1 MIIAGVAVVAAV
13 ASAVLSGAAMAATT
27 MAMTIALTVASVAVG
42 IVGAML
48 SKPKV
53 PSYSDYTSNQDRK
66 QVLRS
71 STAADVVIYG
81 HVVTSGLLFF
91 AEEEAGEQ
99 DDGEWLHMC
108 LAICAH
114 PVEKI
119 GQIWLGEDKIEDF
132 GEYAVWEVNNGIT
145 ECESEILE
153 KCPSWKADMIGRDMC
168 WVRIS
173 LKYNAEKFPYG
184 LPNVKME
191 VWGKKLYDPRLGVT
205 QYSENAALVILDYF
219 RNYLD
224 VEDSEIYWDNIK
236 SQANICGEAVT
247 TPEGEL
253 EQRYRLNGAFSLSE
267 TPTAVLDSMLL
278 CCAATPV
285 FVGGRFGIQVGAY
298 YGPPQ
303 LTITESQIIDTV
315 QITSETEL
323 KEATNAVYG
332 TFIDP
337 EQQYAQTDFTPI
349 IMKSWIDE
357 DGYEIK
363 EDLDLRFVN
372 SPYQAARVANI
383 YLRQKRCGRAVN
395 LTMNMSG
402 LGYIRGSN
410 VYLTLPSLGIEN
422 AEFRVKENTFSID
435 GIQLQLVED
444 DTDIWA
450 EAIGQPFERPEF
462 TKLPVNGVA
471 MPDNLRYS
479 AEMIGEVVQ
488 GILSW
493 TNAGVI
499 ACNNVV
505 IKKSGKVVYTVQV
518 PGQSCR
524 LSGLMVGDYTA
535 EVRAVSLS
543 GGVSPIAAIGFNIDV
558 PPIPYAVEIETGN
571 WSISLK
577 PLFRTTSADGLLCEY
592 FYSTLNIPINEVLTK
607 CKSLGF
613 GASFVHSG
621 LQPNTL
627 YYYWIRSIN
636 AYGKSALYAVQAKT
650 SYDPASIL
658 AVLDNEIGAEHL
670 RPELRTLIDTAVQPG
685 ELATAIT
692 ESETQ
697 LIERDIALAEKIEQ
711 VAAANRDTVAAV
723 ETVSRAQAGTA
734 EDLYALWAT
743 KAQVGEHV
751 AGFGLEVAMNAD
763 GSIMSSF
770 IVDADVFAVLSRAP
784 GDAGKIHPFVVKNGV
799 VYINKAMMDSAEI
812 GEVISK
818 YIRTDYLEGT
828 EIVTPWIHSKTQPYT
843 FELRD
848 DGTLIAKKAN
858 ITGTIYATDGSFSG
872 EVKASTGRFN
882 NCIISE
888 SCTILGKI
896 NAQNIVGDITQ
907 TYKLDIDKGV
917 SITSEDFDRILSI
930 PSIAATGGTK
940 ESGGSDSQFSEVNA
954 TVEVYVNDTSALKF
968 YSDGPRTSVRSFFYL
983 LPKGRTATV
992 SMKRWYDGR
1001 EVKKDAPENLDP
1013 DTDEYAVTLFAFKQ

>member
-1 MIIAGVAVVAAV
+1 MASVVIAV
-13 ASAVLSGAAMAATT
+13 ASAALGFGAMAAGITT
-27 MAMTIALTVASVAVG
+27 GLGIALAVASVAVG
-42 IVGAML
+42 MVGSMIAK
-48 SKPKV
+48 SKM
-53 PSYSDYTSNQDRK
+53 PSYSDYTSQSDRK

-71 STAADVVIYG
+71 SVASDVVIYG
-81 HVVTSGLLFF
+81 HCVVSGLLVF
-91 AEEEAGEQ
+91 AEEEGGEQ
-99 DDGEWLHMC
+99 DNGEWLD
-108 LAICAH
+108 LVLVICAH
-114 PVEKI
+114 PVEKV

-132 GEYAVWEVNNGIT
+132 GVNAVWSVHNGVT
-145 ECESEILE
+145 ECDTYLLNA
-153 KCPSWKADMIGRDMC
+153 CPSWKEDMIGRDMC
-168 WVRIS
+168 WIRIS
-173 LKYNAEKFPYG
+173 LKYDAELFPYG
-184 LPNVKME
+184 LPNIKME

-205 QYSENAALVILDYF
+205 QYSENAALVILDYY
-219 RNYLD
+219 RSYLD
-224 VEDSEIYWDNIK
+224 VTDAEIYWDNIK

-247 TPEGEL
+247 TPEGEM
-253 EQRYRLNGAFSLSE
+253 EQRYRLNGAFDLSE

-285 FVGGRFGIQVGAY
+285 FIGGRFGLQVGAY
-298 YGPPQ
+298 YGPPE

-315 QITSETEL
+315 QITAETEL
-323 KEATNAVYG
+323 REATNAVYG

-337 EQQYAQTDFTPI
+337 EQEYTQTDFTPV
-349 IMKSWIDE
+349 IMQNWINE

-383 YLRQKRCGRAVN
+383 YLRQKRCGRSVSVP
-395 LTMNMSG
+395 MNMSG
-402 LGYIRGSN
+402 LGYIRGAN
-410 VYLTLPSLGIEN
+410 VYLTMPTLGIEK
-422 AEFRVKENTFSID
+422 AEFRIKENTFSID
-435 GIQLQLVED
+435 GGVTLQLVED
-444 DTDIWA
+444 DPDIWLD
-450 EAIGQPFERPEF
+450 AIGQPFERPDF

-471 MPDNLRYS
+471 MPDNLKYS

-493 TNAGVI
+493 TNSGVI

-505 IKKSGKVVYTVQV
+505 IKKSGSVVYTVQV

-524 LSGLMVGDYTA
+524 LSGLVVGNYTA
-535 EVRAVSLS
+535 EVRAVALN
-543 GGVSPIAAIGFNIDV
+543 GAVSPVATIGFNIDV
-558 PPIPYAVEIETGN
+558 PPIPYAVDIETGN

-577 PLFRTTSADGLLCEY
+577 PRFLNSSADGILCEY
-592 FYSTLNIPINEVLTK
+592 FFSTLNIPINEVLDK

-621 LQPNTL
+621 LQPDTL
-627 YYYWIRSIN
+627 YYYWIRSVN

-670 RPELRTLIDTAVQPG
+670 REELRTQ
-685 ELATAIT
+685 
-692 ESETQ
+692 
-697 LIERDIALAEKIEQ
+697 IAE
-711 VAAANRDTVAAV
+711 NTVAV
-723 ETVSRAQAGTA
+723 ETVTRAQADTA

-751 AGFGLEVAMNAD
+751 AGFGLEVQMNDD

-770 IVDADVFAVLSRAP
+770 IVDADVFAILSRAE

-812 GEVISK
+812 AEVIAK

-828 EIVTPWIHSKTQPYT
+828 EIVSPWIHSKAAPYT

-858 ITGTIYATDGSFSG
+858 ITGTINATSGKFTG
-872 EVKASTGRFN
+872 EVQASTGRFN

-888 SCTILGKI
+888 SCTILGKV
-896 NAQNIVGDITQ
+896 NAQNIDGDITK
-907 TYKLDIDKGV
+907 TYVLTSDGNGI
-917 SITSEDFDRILSI
+917 SIPSADFDRVLSI
-930 PSIAATGGTK
+930 PTITVN
-940 ESGGSDSQFSEVNA
+940 GGSKAGSGDRGDVA
-954 TVEVYVNDTSALKF
+954 MRDVCKIYVNDYEYPVVSISAGGQGSCNVASYTKNI
-968 YSDGPRTSVRSFFYL
+968 
-983 LPKGRTATV
+983 PKGGTLTINMT
-992 SMKRWYDGR
+992 STFDG
-1001 EVKKDAPENLDP
+1001 VAQSKS
-1013 DTDEYAVTLFAFKQ
+1013 VTMFVFKQ

>member
-1 MIIAGVAVVAAV
+1 MASVVMAV
-13 ASAVLSGAAMAATT
+13 ASAALGFAAMAEG
-27 MAMTIALTVASVAVG
+27 ISLGLSVALAVASVAVG
-42 IVGAML
+42 MVGSMIAK
-48 SKPKV
+48 SKM
-53 PSYSDYTSNQDRK
+53 PSYSDYTSQSDRK

-71 STAADVVIYG
+71 SVASDVVIYG
-81 HVVTSGLLFF
+81 HCVVSGLLIF
-91 AEEEAGEQ
+91 AEEEGGDQ
-99 DDGEWLHMC
+99 DEGEWLHLA

-132 GEYAVWEVNNGIT
+132 GANVVWEVNNGLT
-145 ECESEILE
+145 SCESEIFNA
-153 KCPSWKADMIGRDMC
+153 CPSWKEDMIGRDMC
-168 WVRIS
+168 WVRVS
-173 LKYNAEKFPYG
+173 LKYDAELFPYG
-184 LPNVKME
+184 LPNIKME

-219 RNYLD
+219 RSYLD
-224 VEDSEIYWDNIK
+224 VTDAEIYWDNIK

-247 TPEGEL
+247 TPEGEM
-253 EQRYRLNGAFSLSE
+253 EQRYRLNGAFDLSE
-267 TPTAVLDSMLL
+267 TPSAVLDSMLL

-285 FVGGRFGIQVGAY
+285 FIGGRFGLQVGAY
-298 YGPPQ
+298 YGPPE

-323 KEATNAVYG
+323 REATNAVYG

-337 EQQYAQTDFTPI
+337 EQEYTQTDFTPI
-349 IMKSWIDE
+349 IMQDWINE

-372 SPYQAARVANI
+372 SPYQAARIANI
-383 YLRQKRCGRAVN
+383 YLRQKRCGRSVSVPMN
-395 LTMNMSG
+395 LSG
-402 LGYIRGSN
+402 LGYIRGAN
-410 VYLTLPSLGIEN
+410 VYLSIPTLGIEKS
-422 AEFRVKENTFSID
+422 EFRVKENTFSID
-435 GIQLQLVED
+435 GVTLQLVED
-444 DTDIWA
+444 DPDIWLD
-450 EAIGQPFERPEF
+450 AIGQPFERPDF

-471 MPDNLRYS
+471 MPDNLKYS

-493 TNAGVI
+493 TNYNVI

-505 IKKSGKVVYTVQV
+505 IKKSGSVVYTVQV

-524 LSGLMVGDYTA
+524 LSGLVVGNYTA
-535 EVRAVSLS
+535 EVRAVALN
-543 GGVSPIAAIGFNIDV
+543 GAVSPVATIGFNIDV
-558 PPIPYAVEIETGN
+558 PPTPYAVDIETGN

-577 PLFRTTSADGLLCEY
+577 PRFLNSSADGILCEY
-592 FYSTLNIPINEVLTK
+592 FFSTLNIPINEVLDK

-621 LQPNTL
+621 LQPDTL
-627 YYYWIRSIN
+627 YYYWIRSVN

-670 RPELRTLIDTAVQPG
+670 REELRTQ
-685 ELATAIT
+685 
-692 ESETQ
+692 
-697 LIERDIALAEKIEQ
+697 IAE
-711 VAAANRDTVAAV
+711 NTVAV
-723 ETVSRAQAGTA
+723 ETVTRAQADTA

-751 AGFGLEVAMNAD
+751 AGFGLEVQMNDD

-770 IVDADVFAVLSRAP
+770 IVDADVFAILSRAD

-812 GEVISK
+812 AEVIAK

-828 EIVTPWIHSKTQPYT
+828 EIVSPWIHSKAAPYT

-858 ITGTIYATDGSFSG
+858 ITGTINATSGKFTG
-872 EVKASTGRFN
+872 EVQASTGRFN

-888 SCTILGKI
+888 SCTILGKV
-896 NAQNIVGDITQ
+896 NAQNISGDMTKTYALTVGVGI
-907 TYKLDIDKGV
+907 
-917 SITSEDFDRILSI
+917 SITSEDFDRMLSI
-930 PSIAATGGTK
+930 PALYVAGSTG
-940 ESGGSDSQFSEVNA
+940 ESGGSDQHYYSISQRR
-954 TVEVYVNDTSALKF
+954 EVYINDVKQLSMSASGEGNSMMKSLF
-968 YSDGPRTSVRSFFYL
+968 YP
-983 LPKGRTATV
+983 LPKGKTATV
-992 SMKRWYDGR
+992 KMRYWGGNTER
-1001 EVKKDAPENLDP
+1001 TEDP
-1013 DTDEYAVTLFAFKQ
+1013 DNELAVALFAFKQ

>member
-1 MIIAGVAVVAAV
+1 MASVVIAV
-13 ASAVLSGAAMAATT
+13 ASAALGFGAMAAGITT
-27 MAMTIALTVASVAVG
+27 GLGIALAVASVAVG
-42 IVGAML
+42 MVGSMIAK
-48 SKPKV
+48 SKM
-53 PSYSDYTSNQDRK
+53 PSYSDYTSQSDRK

-71 STAADVVIYG
+71 SVASDVVIYG
-81 HVVTSGLLFF
+81 HCVVSGLLVF
-91 AEEEAGEQ
+91 AEEEGGEQ
-99 DDGEWLHMC
+99 DNGEWLD
-108 LAICAH
+108 LVLVICAH
-114 PVEKI
+114 PVEKV

-132 GEYAVWEVNNGIT
+132 GVNAVWSVHNGVT
-145 ECESEILE
+145 ECDTYLLNA
-153 KCPSWKADMIGRDMC
+153 CPSWKEDMIGRDMC
-168 WVRIS
+168 WIRIS
-173 LKYNAEKFPYG
+173 LKYDAELFPYG
-184 LPNVKME
+184 LPNIKME

-205 QYSENAALVILDYF
+205 QYSENAALVILDYY
-219 RNYLD
+219 RSYLD
-224 VEDSEIYWDNIK
+224 VTDAEIYWDNIK

-247 TPEGEL
+247 TPEGEM
-253 EQRYRLNGAFSLSE
+253 EQRYRLNGAFDLSE

-285 FVGGRFGIQVGAY
+285 FIGGRFGLQVGAY
-298 YGPPQ
+298 YGPPE

-315 QITSETEL
+315 QITAETEL
-323 KEATNAVYG
+323 REATNAVYG

-337 EQQYAQTDFTPI
+337 EQEYTQTDFTPV
-349 IMKSWIDE
+349 IMQNWINE

-383 YLRQKRCGRAVN
+383 YLRQKRCGRSVSVP
-395 LTMNMSG
+395 MNMSG
-402 LGYIRGSN
+402 LGYIRGAN
-410 VYLTLPSLGIEN
+410 VYLTMPTLGIEK
-422 AEFRVKENTFSID
+422 AEFRIKENTFSID
-435 GIQLQLVED
+435 GGVTLQLVED
-444 DTDIWA
+444 DPDIWLD
-450 EAIGQPFERPEF
+450 AIGQPFERPDF

-471 MPDNLRYS
+471 MPDNLKYS

-493 TNAGVI
+493 TNSGVI

-505 IKKSGKVVYTVQV
+505 IKKSGSVVYTVQV

-524 LSGLMVGDYTA
+524 LSGLVVGNYTA
-535 EVRAVSLS
+535 EVRAVALN
-543 GGVSPIAAIGFNIDV
+543 GAVSPVATIGFNIDV
-558 PPIPYAVEIETGN
+558 PPIPYAVDIETGN

-577 PLFRTTSADGLLCEY
+577 PRFLNSSADGILCEY
-592 FYSTLNIPINEVLTK
+592 FFSTLNIPINEVLDK

-621 LQPNTL
+621 LQPDTL
-627 YYYWIRSIN
+627 YYYWIRSVN

-670 RPELRTLIDTAVQPG
+670 REELRTQ
-685 ELATAIT
+685 
-692 ESETQ
+692 
-697 LIERDIALAEKIEQ
+697 IAE
-711 VAAANRDTVAAV
+711 NTVAV
-723 ETVSRAQAGTA
+723 ETVTRAQADTA

-751 AGFGLEVAMNAD
+751 AGFGLEVQMNDD

-770 IVDADVFAVLSRAP
+770 IVDADVFAILSRAE

-812 GEVISK
+812 AEVIAK

-828 EIVTPWIHSKTQPYT
+828 EIVSPWIHSKAAPYT

-858 ITGTIYATDGSFSG
+858 ITGTINATSGTFTG
-872 EVKASTGRFN
+872 EVQASTGRFN

-888 SCTILGKI
+888 SCTILGKV
-896 NAQNIVGDITQ
+896 NAQNIDGDITQ
-907 TYKLDIDKGV
+907 TYTLKLGV
-917 SITSEDFDRILSI
+917 GLSITSAEFNRVISI
-930 PSIAATGGTK
+930 PTVHISGGTK
-940 ESGGSDSQFSEVNA
+940 ASASGSDINTRAVVKIYINDVEELAVSASGYNVNVGSL
-954 TVEVYVNDTSALKF
+954 TYD
-968 YSDGPRTSVRSFFYL
+968 
-983 LPKGRTATV
+983 LPKGNTATV
-992 SMKRWYDGR
+992 KMRIWYDGN
-1001 EVKKDAPENLDP
+1001 ESTSSLPWWGDLQS
-1013 DTDEYAVTLFAFKQ
+1013 DTAVTMFVFKQ

>member
-1 MIIAGVAVVAAV
+1 MASVIVAV
-13 ASAVLSGAAMAATT
+13 ASAALGFGAMAAGITT
-27 MAMTIALTVASVAVG
+27 GLGIALAVASVAVG
-42 IVGAML
+42 MVGSML
-48 SKPKV
+48 ARPKL
-53 PSYSDYTSNQDRK
+53 PSYSDYTSQQDRK

-71 STAADVVIYG
+71 SAAADVVIYG
-81 HVVTSGLLFF
+81 HTVVSGLLIF
-91 AEEEAGEQ
+91 AEEQSGEQ
-99 DDGEWLHMC
+99 DEDEWLHLA

-114 PVEKI
+114 PVEGI

-132 GEYAVWEVNNGIT
+132 GEYAVWEVNNGLTSCET
-145 ECESEILE
+145 EMLE
-153 KCPSWKADMIGRDMC
+153 NCPSWKDDMIGRDMC
-168 WVRIS
+168 WLRVS

-184 LPNVKME
+184 LPNIKME

-205 QYSENAALVILDYF
+205 QYSENAALVILDYY

-236 SQANICGEAVT
+236 AQANICGEAVT

-253 EQRYRLNGAFSLSE
+253 EQRYRLNGAFDLSE

-298 YGPPQ
+298 YGPPE
-303 LTITESQIIDTV
+303 LTITESQIVDTV

-323 KEATNAVYG
+323 RESTNAIYG
-332 TFIDP
+332 TFIDT
-337 EQQYAQTDFTPI
+337 EQEYTQTDFTPVI
-349 IMKSWIDE
+349 RQDWINE

-372 SPYQAARVANI
+372 SPYQAARIANM
-383 YLRQKRCGRAVN
+383 YLLQKRCGRAVTVPMN
-395 LTMNMSG
+395 LSG
-402 LGYIRGSN
+402 LGYIRGAN
-410 VYLTLPSLGIEN
+410 VYLTMPSLGIDK

-435 GIQLQLVED
+435 GVTLHLVED
-444 DTDIWA
+444 NHDIWLDA
-450 EAIGQPFERPEF
+450 VGQPFERPEF

-524 LSGLMVGDYTA
+524 LSGLVVGDYTA

-592 FYSTLNIPINEVLTK
+592 FYSTLNIPINEVLAK

-627 YYYWIRSIN
+627 YYYWIRSVN

-697 LIERDIALAEKIEQ
+697 LIERDTALAEKIEQ
-711 VAAANRDTVAAV
+711 VAAANRETVAAV

-743 KAQVGEHV
+743 KAQIGEHV

-770 IVDADVFAVLSRAP
+770 IVDADVFAVLSQAP

-968 YSDGPRTSVRSFFYL
+968 YSDGPRTSVRSFFYS

>member
-1 MIIAGVAVVAAV
+1 MASVVVMVSAALGFGAMAAGITTGLGIALAV
-13 ASAVLSGAAMAATT
+13 AS
-27 MAMTIALTVASVAVG
+27 IAVG
-42 IVGAML
+42 MVGNML
-48 SKPKV
+48 AKPKI
-53 PSYSDYTSNQDRK
+53 PSYSDYTSQQDRK

-71 STAADVVIYG
+71 SSAAEVVIYG
-81 HVVTSGLLFF
+81 HTVVSGLLIF
-91 AEEEAGEQ
+91 AEEQAGEQ
-99 DDGEWLHMC
+99 DEDEWLH
-108 LAICAH
+108 LALAVCAH

-132 GEYAVWEVNNGIT
+132 GVNAVWEVNNGLT
-145 ECESEILE
+145 ACESEIFNA
-153 KCPSWKADMIGRDMC
+153 CPSWKEDMIGRDMC

-173 LKYNAEKFPYG
+173 LKFDAELFPYG
-184 LPNVKME
+184 LPNIKME

-219 RNYLD
+219 RSYLD
-224 VEDSEIYWDNIK
+224 VTDSEIYWENIK

-253 EQRYRLNGAFSLSE
+253 EQRYRLNGAFDLSE
-267 TPTAVLDSMLL
+267 TPTSVLDSMLL

-285 FVGGRFGIQVGAY
+285 FIGGRFGIQVGAY
-298 YGPPQ
+298 YGPPE
-303 LTITESQIIDTV
+303 LTITESQIVDTV
-315 QITSETEL
+315 QITPETEL
-323 KEATNAVYG
+323 REATNAVYG

-337 EQQYAQTDFTPI
+337 EQEYTQTDFTPI
-349 IMKSWIDE
+349 IMQDWIKE

-383 YLRQKRCGRAVN
+383 YLRQKRCGRSV
-395 LTMNMSG
+395 TVPMNMSG
-402 LGYIRGSN
+402 LGYIRGATIA
-410 VYLTLPSLGIEN
+410 LDIPTLGIHG

-435 GIQLQLVED
+435 GVTLQLVED
-444 DTDIWA
+444 DPDIWL
-450 EAIGQPFERPEF
+450 EAIGQPFERPDF
-462 TKLPVNGVA
+462 TKLPVSGVA
-471 MPDNLRYS
+471 MPDNLKYS
-479 AEMIGEVVQ
+479 AEVVGEVVQ

-524 LSGLMVGDYTA
+524 LSGLVAGQYTA
-535 EVRAVSLS
+535 EVRAVALNGS
-543 GGVSPIAAIGFNIDV
+543 VSPMAALGFTIAV
-558 PPIPYAVEIETGN
+558 PPVPYAVDIETGN
-571 WSISLK
+571 WSVSLT
-577 PLFRTTSADGLLCEY
+577 PRFRAASADGILCEW
-592 FYSTLNIPINEVLTK
+592 FFSTLNIAINDVEKK
-607 CKSLGF
+607 CQNLGF
-613 GASFVHSG
+613 GASFTHNG

-627 YYYWIRSIN
+627 YYYWVRSVN

-670 RPELRTLIDTAVQPG
+670 REELRTQ
-685 ELATAIT
+685 
-692 ESETQ
+692 
-697 LIERDIALAEKIEQ
+697 IAE
-711 VAAANRDTVAAV
+711 NTVAV
-723 ETVSRAQAGTA
+723 ETVTRAQADTA

-751 AGFGLEVAMNAD
+751 AGFGLEVQMNDD

-770 IVDADVFAVLSRAP
+770 IVDADVFAILSRAP

-799 VYINKAMMDSAEI
+799 VYINKAMIDNAEI
-812 GEVISK
+812 GSVLAK
-818 YIRTDYLEGT
+818 YIKTDYLEGT
-828 EIVTPWIHSKTQPYT
+828 EIVSPWIHSKAQPYT

-858 ITGTIYATDGSFSG
+858 ITGTIYATNGSFSG

-888 SCTILGKI
+888 SCTILGKV
-896 NAQNIVGDITQ
+896 NAQNIEGDLTKTYLLNLGVGI
-907 TYKLDIDKGV
+907 
-917 SITSEDFDRILSI
+917 SITSEEFDRVISI
-930 PSIAATGGTK
+930 PTLHV
-940 ESGGSDSQFSEVNA
+940 EGGSRSGSGDHGDVPTTKSLRIYINDVSELYMKA
-954 TVEVYVNDTSALKF
+954 SGD
-968 YSDGPRTSVRSFFYL
+968 DGVSIRSFVYN
-983 LPKGRTATV
+983 LPKGETATV
-992 SMKRWYDGR
+992 QMRMWTDDYEMS
-1001 EVKKDAPENLDP
+1001 APAD
-1013 DTDEYAVTLFAFKQ
+1013 DEFHDHYQYATALFVSKQ

>member
-1 MIIAGVAVVAAV
+1 MASVIVAV
-13 ASAVLSGAAMAATT
+13 ASAALGFGAMAAGITT
-27 MAMTIALTVASVAVG
+27 AMGIALAVASVAVG
-42 IVGAML
+42 VVGSML
-48 SKPKV
+48 ARPKL
-53 PSYSDYTSNQDRK
+53 PSYSDYMSQQDRK

-71 STAADVVIYG
+71 SAAADVVIYG
-81 HVVTSGLLFF
+81 HTVVSGLLIF
-91 AEEEAGEQ
+91 AEEAAG
-99 DDGEWLHMC
+99 DDAEGEWLHLA

-114 PVEKI
+114 PVDKV

-132 GEYAVWEVNNGIT
+132 GEYAVWEVNNGLT
-145 ECESEILE
+145 ECESEMLE
-153 KCPSWKADMIGRDMC
+153 NCPSWKEDMIGRDMC

-173 LKYNAEKFPYG
+173 LKYNSEKFPYG
-184 LPNVKME
+184 LPNIKME

-205 QYSENAALVILDYF
+205 QYSENAALVILDYY

-224 VEDSEIYWDNIK
+224 VDDSEIDWDLMK
-236 SQANICGEAVT
+236 SQANICGEAVS

-253 EQRYRLNGAFSLSE
+253 EQRYRLNGAFDLSE

-298 YGPPQ
+298 YGPPE

-323 KEATNAVYG
+323 REATNAVYG

-337 EQQYAQTDFTPI
+337 EQEYTQTDFTPVI
-349 IMKSWIDE
+349 RQDWIDE

-363 EDLDLRFVN
+363 EDLDLRFIN
-372 SPYQAARVANI
+372 SPYQAARIANM
-383 YLRQKRCGRAVN
+383 YLLQKRCGRAATVPMN
-395 LTMNMSG
+395 LSG
-402 LGYIRGSN
+402 LGYIRGAN
-410 VYLTLPSLGIEN
+410 VYLNMPTLGISK
-422 AEFRVKENTFSID
+422 AEFRVKENSFSID
-435 GIQLQLVED
+435 GVTLQLVED
-444 DTDIWA
+444 NKNIWLDA
-450 EAIGQPFERPEF
+450 VGQRFERPEF

-524 LSGLMVGDYTA
+524 LSGLVVGDYTA
-535 EVRAVSLS
+535 VVRAVSLS

-577 PLFRTTSADGLLCEY
+577 PLFRATSADGLLCEY

-627 YYYWIRSIN
+627 YYYWIRSVN

-697 LIERDIALAEKIEQ
+697 LIERDTALAEKIEQ

-770 IVDADVFAVLSRAP
+770 IVDADVFAVLSQAS

-930 PSIAATGGTK
+930 PSIAATGGAK
-940 ESGGSDSQFSEVNA
+940 ESGGSDSQFREVNA

-1001 EVKKDAPENLDP
+1001 EVKKDAPENLVP

>member
-1 MIIAGVAVVAAV
+1 MASVVIAV
-13 ASAVLSGAAMAATT
+13 ASAALGFGAMAAGITT
-27 MAMTIALTVASVAVG
+27 GLGIALAVASVAVG
-42 IVGAML
+42 MVGSMIAK
-48 SKPKV
+48 SKM
-53 PSYSDYTSNQDRK
+53 PSYSDYTSQSDRK

-71 STAADVVIYG
+71 SVASDVVIYG
-81 HVVTSGLLFF
+81 HCVVSGLLVF
-91 AEEEAGEQ
+91 AEEEGGEQ
-99 DDGEWLHMC
+99 DNGEWLD
-108 LAICAH
+108 LVLVICAH
-114 PVEKI
+114 PVEKV

-132 GEYAVWEVNNGIT
+132 GVNAVWSVHNGVT
-145 ECESEILE
+145 ECDTYLLNA
-153 KCPSWKADMIGRDMC
+153 CPSWKEDMIGRDMC
-168 WVRIS
+168 WIRIS
-173 LKYNAEKFPYG
+173 LKYDAELFPYG
-184 LPNVKME
+184 LPNIKME

-205 QYSENAALVILDYF
+205 QYSENAALVILDYY
-219 RNYLD
+219 RSYLD
-224 VEDSEIYWDNIK
+224 VTDAEIYWDNIK

-247 TPEGEL
+247 TPEGEM
-253 EQRYRLNGAFSLSE
+253 EQRYRLNGAFDLSE

-285 FVGGRFGIQVGAY
+285 FIGGRFGLQVGAY
-298 YGPPQ
+298 YGPPE

-315 QITSETEL
+315 QITAETEL
-323 KEATNAVYG
+323 REATNAVYG

-337 EQQYAQTDFTPI
+337 EQEYTQTDFTPV
-349 IMKSWIDE
+349 IMQNWINE

-383 YLRQKRCGRAVN
+383 YLRQKRCGRSVSVP
-395 LTMNMSG
+395 MNMSG
-402 LGYIRGSN
+402 LGYIRGAN
-410 VYLTLPSLGIEN
+410 VYLTMPTLGIEK
-422 AEFRVKENTFSID
+422 AEFRIKENTFSID
-435 GIQLQLVED
+435 GGVTLQLVED
-444 DTDIWA
+444 DPDIWLD
-450 EAIGQPFERPEF
+450 AIGQPFERPDF

-471 MPDNLRYS
+471 MPDNLKYS

-493 TNAGVI
+493 TNSGVI

-505 IKKSGKVVYTVQV
+505 IKKSGSVVYTVQV

-524 LSGLMVGDYTA
+524 LSGLVVGSYTA
-535 EVRAVSLS
+535 EVRAVALN
-543 GGVSPIAAIGFNIDV
+543 GAVSPVATIGFNIDV
-558 PPIPYAVEIETGN
+558 PPVPYAVDIETGN

-577 PLFRTTSADGLLCEY
+577 PRFLSSSADGILCEY
-592 FYSTLNIPINEVLTK
+592 FFSTLNIPINEVLDK

-621 LQPNTL
+621 LQPDTL
-627 YYYWIRSIN
+627 YYYWIRSVN

-670 RPELRTLIDTAVQPG
+670 REELRTQ
-685 ELATAIT
+685 
-692 ESETQ
+692 
-697 LIERDIALAEKIEQ
+697 IAE
-711 VAAANRDTVAAV
+711 NTVAV
-723 ETVSRAQAGTA
+723 ETVTRAQADTA

-751 AGFGLEVAMNAD
+751 AGFGLEVQMNDD

-770 IVDADVFAVLSRAP
+770 IVDADVFAILSRAE

-812 GEVISK
+812 AEVIAK

-828 EIVTPWIHSKTQPYT
+828 EIVSPWIHSKAAPYT

-858 ITGTIYATDGSFSG
+858 ITGTINATAGKFTG
-872 EVKASTGRFN
+872 EVQASTGRFN

-888 SCTILGKI
+888 SCTILGKV
-896 NAQNIVGDITQ
+896 NAQNIDGDITQ
-907 TYKLDIDKGV
+907 TYVLKLGV
-917 SITSEDFDRILSI
+917 GLSITSAEFNRVISI
-930 PSIAATGGTK
+930 PTVHISGGTK
-940 ESGGSDSQFSEVNA
+940 TSASGSDINIRAVVKIYINDVEELAVSASGYNVNVGSL
-954 TVEVYVNDTSALKF
+954 TYD
-968 YSDGPRTSVRSFFYL
+968 
-983 LPKGRTATV
+983 LPKGNTATV
-992 SMKRWYDGR
+992 KMRIWYDGN
-1001 EVKKDAPENLDP
+1001 ESTSSLPWWGDLQS
-1013 DTDEYAVTLFAFKQ
+1013 DTAVTMFVFKQ